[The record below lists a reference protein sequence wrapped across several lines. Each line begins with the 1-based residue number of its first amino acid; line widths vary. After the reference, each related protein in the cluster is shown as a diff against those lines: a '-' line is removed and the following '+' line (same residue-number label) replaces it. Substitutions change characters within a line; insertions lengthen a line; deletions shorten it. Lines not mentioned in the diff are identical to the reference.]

1 MEDVRTKI
9 LLIEDNPD
17 DAMLIQE
24 TFADTGNTS
33 YDWDWVD
40 RLSDG
45 LDRLSTDHFTV
56 VLLDLSLPDSHGF
69 ETFTKAQERAPNVP
83 IILMTGLEDEEL
95 ALQAVQKG
103 AQDYLVKHQVDGPTL
118 GRSLSYAV
126 ERHRLLDEVV
136 SRTKELSR
144 VNTELELEVAERRR
158 AEESLAKQAE
168 ELRRSNAELE
178 QFAYVASHDLQEPLR
193 MVSSY
198 VKILSDDYSGRL
210 DTDADRFIG
219 YIVDGATRMKGLI
232 DDLLTFSRVGTQG
245 WPFEPT
251 DCNVLIDRVISDQA
265 ETIAACEGVV
275 THDLLPIVNGDATQ
289 LAQVL
294 QNLVSNALKYTRDV
308 PPTVHIS
315 ANEHE
320 DAWVFSVSDNGM
332 GIAPHHYERIF
343 QMFQRLHHR
352 SEYPGSG
359 IGLAVCHKIVERH
372 GGRIWVESEVGKGS
386 TFHFTISSLQREAA

>member
-1 MEDVRTKI
+1 M
-9 LLIEDNPD
+9 
-17 DAMLIQE
+17 IQE

-33 YDWDWVD
+33 CDWDWVE

-56 VLLDLSLPDSHGF
+56 VLLDLSLPDSHGL
-69 ETFTKAQERAPNVP
+69 ETFTKAHEQAPDVP
-83 IILMTGLEDEEL
+83 IILMTGLDDEEL

-103 AQDYLVKHQVDGPTL
+103 AQDYLVKHQVDGQTL

-144 VNTELELEVAERRR
+144 VNSELEQEVAERRR

-198 VKILSDDYSGRL
+198 VKILSDDYTGKL

-232 DDLLTFSRVGTQG
+232 DDLLTFSRVGTQDG
-245 WPFEPT
+245 PSSPP
-251 DCNVLIDRVISDQA
+251 
-265 ETIAACEGVV
+265 IA
-275 THDLLPIVNGDATQ
+275 T
-289 LAQVL
+289 
-294 QNLVSNALKYTRDV
+294 
-308 PPTVHIS
+308 
-315 ANEHE
+315 
-320 DAWVFSVSDNGM
+320 
-332 GIAPHHYERIF
+332 
-343 QMFQRLHHR
+343 
-352 SEYPGSG
+352 
-359 IGLAVCHKIVERH
+359 
-372 GGRIWVESEVGKGS
+372 
-386 TFHFTISSLQREAA
+386 

>member
-1 MEDVRTKI
+1 MNMEDERTKI

-33 YDWDWVD
+33 CDWHWVN

-45 LDRLSTDHFTV
+45 LDRLNTDHFTV
-56 VLLDLSLPDSHGF
+56 VLLDLSLPDSHGL
-69 ETFTKAQERAPNVP
+69 ETFTKAHAQAPNVP
-83 IILMTGLEDEEL
+83 IILMTGLDDEEL
-95 ALQAVQKG
+95 ALQAVQQG
-103 AQDYLVKHQVDGPTL
+103 AQDYLVKHQVDGQTL
-118 GRSLSYAV
+118 GRSLSYAI

-144 VNTELELEVAERRR
+144 VNSELELEVAERRR

-198 VKILSDDYSGRL
+198 VKILSDDYAGRL

-219 YIVDGATRMKGLI
+219 YIVDGSTRMKGLI

-245 WPFEPT
+245 WPFEAT
-251 DCNVLIDRVISDQA
+251 DCNVIIDRVISDQA
-265 ETIAACEGVV
+265 ESIAGCQGTV
-275 THDLLPIVNGDATQ
+275 THDLLPIVDGDATQ

-308 PPTVHIS
+308 PPRVHVS
-315 ANEHE
+315 AKQQGDE
-320 DAWVFSVSDNGM
+320 WVFSVSDNGM

-386 TFHFTISSLQREAA
+386 IFHFTISS

>member
-1 MEDVRTKI
+1 MNMEDERTKI

-33 YDWDWVD
+33 CDWDWVN

-45 LDRLSTDHFTV
+45 LDRLNTDHFTV
-56 VLLDLSLPDSHGF
+56 VLLDLSLPDSHGL
-69 ETFTKAQERAPNVP
+69 ETFTKAHAQAPNVP
-83 IILMTGLEDEEL
+83 IILMTGLDDEEL
-95 ALQAVQKG
+95 ALQAVQQG
-103 AQDYLVKHQVDGPTL
+103 AQDYLVKHQVDGQTL
-118 GRSLSYAV
+118 GRSLSYAI

-136 SRTKELSR
+136 SRTKELSS
-144 VNTELELEVAERRR
+144 VNSELELEVAERRR

-198 VKILSDDYSGRL
+198 VKILSDDYAGRL

-219 YIVDGATRMKGLI
+219 YIVDGSTRMKGLI

-245 WPFEPT
+245 WPFEAT
-251 DCNVLIDRVISDQA
+251 DCNVIIDRVISDQA
-265 ETIAACEGVV
+265 ESIGGCQGTV
-275 THDLLPIVNGDATQ
+275 THDLLPIVDGDATQ

-308 PPTVHIS
+308 PPRVHVS
-315 ANEHE
+315 AKQQGDE
-320 DAWVFSVSDNGM
+320 WVFSVSDNGM

-359 IGLAVCHKIVERH
+359 IGLAICHKIVERH

-386 TFHFTISSLQREAA
+386 TFHFTISS